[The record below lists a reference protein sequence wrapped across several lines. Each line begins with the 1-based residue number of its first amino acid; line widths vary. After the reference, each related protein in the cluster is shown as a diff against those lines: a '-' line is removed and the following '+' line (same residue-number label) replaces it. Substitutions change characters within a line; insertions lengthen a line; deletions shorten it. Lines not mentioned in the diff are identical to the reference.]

1 MEAVI
6 DKFKSLRLKNCALNL
21 PAVLEQ
27 SAQKNLTPLQ
37 VIDRLLEI
45 EIENRKKARID
56 LRFKQSKL
64 EEKPTIDQFDFA
76 HHGSRQKQKSR
87 ILNLLDLGFIQ
98 AKKDI
103 ILIGNPGTGK
113 TFLSKCFAY
122 AATQTGIKTLF
133 TTAMDMINQLVA
145 AENDHTMLKKLQF
158 YQSQDLLVCD
168 ELCKALHN
176 SSYDKL
182 NIM

>member
-1 MEAVI
+1 
-6 DKFKSLRLKNCALNL
+6 LTG
-21 PAVLEQ
+21 VLEFHEP
-27 SAQKNLTPLQ
+27 TTVEHRLQ

-64 EEKPTIDQFDFA
+64 EEKSTIDQFDFA
-76 HHGSRQKQKSR
+76 HHESRQKQKSR

-113 TFLSKCFAY
+113 TFFIQVLCVCRHPDRDKNA
-122 AATQTGIKTLF
+122 
-133 TTAMDMINQLVA
+133 
-145 AENDHTMLKKLQF
+145 F
-158 YQSQDLLVCD
+158 YNRHGHDQS
-168 ELCKALHN
+168 AGG
-176 SSYDKL
+176 S
-182 NIM
+182 

>member
-1 MEAVI
+1 MMETVI

-64 EEKPTIDQFDFA
+64 EEKPTIQTSLLVKSA
-76 HHGSRQKQKSR
+76 ERQK
-87 ILNLLDLGFIQ
+87 
-98 AKKDI
+98 
-103 ILIGNPGTGK
+103 PT
-113 TFLSKCFAY
+113 
-122 AATQTGIKTLF
+122 
-133 TTAMDMINQLVA
+133 
-145 AENDHTMLKKLQF
+145 
-158 YQSQDLLVCD
+158 
-168 ELCKALHN
+168 
-176 SSYDKL
+176 
-182 NIM
+182 